1 MLYLSIAKLYKLD
14 GRSALLSPKAMS
26 LVQKETESH
35 YLGKLTPEIRK
46 KPKSHNRQYD
56 LWGFTPTRQLA
67 LNILSS
73 AKRLCLSDVSEGTGH
88 FEPT

>member
-46 KPKSHNRQYD
+46 NQNRIIVIMYFVCINNAHD
-56 LWGFTPTRQLA
+56 
-67 LNILSS
+67 
-73 AKRLCLSDVSEGTGH
+73 
-88 FEPT
+88 